1 MGIPGRATPAPPG
14 DVTMAVL
21 KIRRDDTVEVIGGK
35 DKGKRGK
42 VREVRPESQ
51 RVIVA
56 DVNVVKRHYKPGRQT
71 ARQAGIVEIEAPIHL
86 SNVAVVCTKCN
97 KPTRLGARTL
107 TDGMKGRTCKKCG
120 ELI

>member
-1 MGIPGRATPAPPG
+1 MATLR
-14 DVTMAVL
+14 L
-21 KIRRDDTVEVIGGK
+21 KRDDTVEVLVGK

-42 VREVRPESQ
+42 VREVRPNDN

-71 ARQAGIVEIEAPIHL
+71 ARQAGIVDIEAPIHL
-86 SNVAVVCTKCN
+86 SNVAVVCTKCD
-97 KPTRLGARTL
+97 KPTRVGSRTL
-107 TDGMKGRTCKKCG
+107 DDGTKGRYCKKCG